1 MALTSSRIRLS
12 RTNYFLC
19 QKYIIFCQKCKLT
32 EISPIRVRFAP
43 SPTGFMHLGGL
54 RTALFNKLFA
64 VKHSGKFI
72 LRIEDTD
79 KVKVQPYA
87 KDDIIESL
95 HWSGLI
101 PDESPTTGGNYGSYI
116 QSERRP
122 LYLSI
127 AQKLIDEGFA
137 YRCFC
142 SSERL
147 AILRK
152 EQNRRREP
160 QRYDNRCR
168 NLSQREID
176 ENLASLPYVIRF
188 KTDNSPIEV
197 NDIVYGSSIFNPL
210 SSEGDFIIVK
220 SDGMPVYH
228 LANVI
233 DDHHMEI
240 SHVIRGFEWLTSTPK
255 HLMLYK
261 ALNWSPPKFAHL
273 PLLLSSSGGKL
284 SKRSPEFSLI
294 GSVHSLRK
302 AGYMP
307 SAVLNWLTATGG
319 GVCHDNFNGKGDFSY
334 EWRPDF
340 EFSELVS
347 RFDLSNINR
356 HNAHLSIDMLKICGQ
371 FHFDKA
377 VNNALDYCIMHQKQS
392 NQTTYKTPQ
401 ILETIEEYLQ
411 SNVEN
416 LSIRKSQSAQN
427 DLHVLRRLHLLKC
440 RVHCLDDLVDPNN
453 GFLFMWKSPDLATC
467 EGVINKRFFKIPL
480 QDILRLF
487 GCFIEE
493 MNHILKKEQV
503 NDSTDLN
510 SDVITSSLQNVCE
523 RSGVERKTVLHL
535 IRLGLT
541 GFEVGPPVVELIQ
554 LLSIPEVTD
563 RINNLHNFLIRNCS
577 SQSHEAL

>member
-1 MALTSSRIRLS
+1 MDTRIVCRGVLALPSSRMRLPRS
-12 RTNYFLC
+12 NYFLR
-19 QKYIIFCQKCKLT
+19 QKCIIFRQKCKLT
-32 EISPIRVRFAP
+32 ENSPIRVRFAP

-79 KVKVQPYA
+79 KSRVQPYA

-95 HWSGLI
+95 HWSGLT

-122 LYLSI
+122 LYSSI

-152 EQNRRREP
+152 EQSRRREP
-160 QRYDNRCR
+160 HRYDNRCR

-176 ENLASLPYVIRF
+176 ENLSASRPYVIRF
-188 KTDNSPIEV
+188 KIDNSPIEV
-197 NDIVYGSSIFNPL
+197 NDIVYGSSVFNSL
-210 SSEGDFIIVK
+210 NSEGDFIIVK

-233 DDHHMEI
+233 DDHYMEI
-240 SHVIRGFEWLTSTPK
+240 SHVIRGFEWFTSTPK

-261 ALNWSPPKFAHL
+261 ALSWSPPQFAHL

-307 SAVLNWLTATGG
+307 SAVLNWLTSTGG
-319 GVCHDNFNGKGDFSY
+319 GVCHDDSNENGDFSNK
-334 EWRPDF
+334 WRPEF

-347 RFDLSNINR
+347 RFNLSNISR
-356 HNAHLSIDMLKICGQ
+356 HNAHLSTDLLKICGQ

-401 ILETIEEYLQ
+401 ILETIKEYLQ

-416 LSIRKSQSAQN
+416 LSI
-427 DLHVLRRLHLLKC
+427 
-440 RVHCLDDLVDPNN
+440 
-453 GFLFMWKSPDLATC
+453 G
-467 EGVINKRFFKIPL
+467 KR
-480 QDILRLF
+480 
-487 GCFIEE
+487 
-493 MNHILKKEQV
+493 
-503 NDSTDLN
+503 
-510 SDVITSSLQNVCE
+510 
-523 RSGVERKTVLHL
+523 
-535 IRLGLT
+535 
-541 GFEVGPPVVELIQ
+541 
-554 LLSIPEVTD
+554 
-563 RINNLHNFLIRNCS
+563 
-577 SQSHEAL
+577 